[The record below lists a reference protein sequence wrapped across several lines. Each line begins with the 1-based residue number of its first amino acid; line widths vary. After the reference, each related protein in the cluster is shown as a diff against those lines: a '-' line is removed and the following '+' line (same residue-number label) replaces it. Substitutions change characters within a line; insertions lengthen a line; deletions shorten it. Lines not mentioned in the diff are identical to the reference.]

1 LKILKRSLEKS
12 LEEMMMYVRN
22 VYVMNKVVNNVRNV
36 SNVSNA
42 LIVNNVHI
50 VLNV

>member
-1 LKILKRSLEKS
+1 MKILKRSLEKS

>member
-12 LEEMMMYVRN
+12 LEEMMMYVRS

-36 SNVSNA
+36 SNVSNV